1 MRKGILRR
9 NYREDR
15 RQEAKNRLFQII
27 EETLSGKSDEE
38 KEDIIHEFNEY
49 LKDGGLNKY
58 LNSVTRTNTKV
69 RFNPG
74 PGKNRRRPTRR
85 NGMSKTQGNNNTRT
99 LNRNRPPG
107 RVGNNM
113 HNTSLNGNNNTRSLN
128 RNRPPG
134 SSF

>member
-1 MRKGILRR
+1 MRRGILRR
-9 NYREDR
+9 NTIDR

-49 LKDGGLNKY
+49 FKDGGLNKY

-85 NGMSKTQGNNNTRT
+85 HGMNKTLGNNN
-99 LNRNRPPG
+99 N
-107 RVGNNM
+107 
-113 HNTSLNGNNNTRSLN
+113 NTSLNGNN
-128 RNRPPG
+128 RPPG